1 LQRGDAEEE
10 FEMSCGCPRSLL
22 KILSLCSLLI
32 IAALA
37 PARADGERRFAPKAT
52 TPEELGRSY
61 LTFILIPAMRE
72 ALAKLPETQRPDVEG
87 KLTLW
92 SIQVYDAILDFES
105 NSAVTSEQAVGYLK
119 SNNASDAA
127 ISAFKSG
134 MANANPENKDAY
146 QQDIGEAVLDAVHVG
161 DIERNGGR
169 SVPRTGTP
177 AVALA
182 SIRNWVG
189 KNGGRAGSARVWEL
203 LGRQPI
209 PFHREPY
216 DSAREFL
223 ERGDFPFITSPY
235 TAEAEKLGTL
245 VPADEIS
252 PPDFPLESY
261 SDRRL
266 MKQIYEHDFNAH
278 SGAIDPA
285 YLQEFLLQLGRQ
297 DGGCPDLAIDD
308 PVVWMK
314 VQGLSLLHG
323 SKTFMGIYRA
333 DLMEASQSRQEMNA
347 LGKSLGTAL
356 NNEILMVS
364 RVYRGRDDANA
375 MIMRYGC
382 KSPEVSRFL
391 KNLTDYI
398 RMN

>member
-1 LQRGDAEEE
+1 
-10 FEMSCGCPRSLL
+10 MSCGYPRSLP
-22 KILSLCSLLI
+22 KILSLCVLLI
-32 IAALA
+32 VAALL

-61 LTFILIPAMRE
+61 LTFVLIPAMRE
-72 ALAKLPETQRPDVEG
+72 ALAKLPESQRPDMEA

-92 SIQVYDAILDFES
+92 SIQVYDAILYFES
-105 NSAVTSEQAVGYLK
+105 NSAVIPEQAIGYLK

-127 ISAFKSG
+127 ISAFNGG
-134 MANANPENKDAY
+134 MANANPENKEAY

-161 DIERNGGR
+161 DVERNGGR

-189 KNGGRAGSARVWEL
+189 KNGGRAGSARIWEL

-223 ERGDFPFITSPY
+223 KRGNLPFITSPY
-235 TAEAEKLGTL
+235 TAEAEKLSTS

-285 YLQEFLLQLGRQ
+285 YVQEFLLQLGRQ
-297 DGGCPDLAIDD
+297 DGGCPDLAID
-308 PVVWMK
+308 PVAWMK
-314 VQGLSLLHG
+314 VQGLAFVHG
-323 SKTFMGIYRA
+323 AQTFTGLYRP
-333 DLMEASQSRQEMNA
+333 DMMEASQSRKDMNT
-347 LGKSLGTAL
+347 LGVSLGTVV
-356 NNEILMVS
+356 NNDILMVS
-364 RVYRGRDDANA
+364 RVFRGRADADA
-375 MIMRYGC
+375 MIKRYGC
-382 KSPEVSRFL
+382 KSPQVSRFL
-391 KNLTDYI
+391 KNLADYV